1 MTSFPAMTSI
11 IALWLPILLSAV
23 IVFVASSIVHM
34 ALPWHKNDYRKL
46 PEEDKFMEAVRPL
59 AIPPGD
65 YMVPRAGSMAAMKT
79 PEFMEKWKK
88 GPVAMMTV
96 LPNGEINMGKSLVL
110 WFLFSLII
118 SFFSAYVAG
127 RHLPAGTHYL
137 KIFQMVGATTFMGYA
152 MGLWQNSIW
161 YGRSWATTM
170 RSTIDSLIYAML
182 TAGTFGWLWPK

>member
-1 MTSFPAMTSI
+1 
-11 IALWLPILLSAV
+11 LWLPILLSAV

>member
-46 PEEDKFMEAVRPL
+46 PEEDKFMEVVRPL

-96 LPNGEINMGKSLVL
+96 LPNGEINMGRSLVL
-110 WFLFSLII
+110 WFLFSVII

-170 RSTIDSLIYAML
+170 KSTIDSLIYAML